1 MGMPWSERFAM
12 SLRKEFVLKAL
23 ASEVPFA
30 ELCREFG
37 IARKTGYKWLA
48 RFKER
53 GTCGLVD
60 EPRRPSRSPLALSAD
75 ITLEVVE
82 LREAHPRWGPK
93 KIWRL
98 LARTHLAAE
107 VPSISSVAR
116 VLKRRGLVR
125 TRRNRARPISAPDR
139 IPVVVVQGPNDL
151 WTADF
156 KGWWRSKNGQRC
168 EPLTVRDAFS
178 RHIMAAKLLK
188 HTRTEEVKS
197 EFESL
202 FSRYGLPKA
211 IQTDNGPPFASVIA
225 LGGLTK
231 LSVWWV
237 SLGIKLIRGRPGCPQ
252 DNGAHERMHADM
264 RIEIQADAAPTLG
277 AQQAIC
283 DEWVHEFNHVRPH
296 EALGLRTPAE
306 VYRPSDRKFGHIV
319 LEGRPAD
326 CDLRPV
332 FSGGWIKY
340 RAQRVYVT
348 DALRGFR
355 VALREVGEEVHV
367 HFFDLLLG
375 RFRPGV
381 DRSVHPFGPAR
392 SNELSPDEAG
402 QAGAEKDPRQTRGL
416 RPPEPSRAPGRR
428 GLSRRRSRPP
438 TAAAGASASTPAKA
452 RERDTRPDA
461 EADSEAR

>member
-1 MGMPWSERFAM
+1 VS
-12 SLRKEFVLKAL
+12 
-23 ASEVPFA
+23 FA

-48 RFKER
+48 RFKEL
-53 GTCGLVD
+53 GTRGLVD
-60 EPRRPSRSPLALSAD
+60 EPRRPSRSPLALSANVA
-75 ITLEVVE
+75 LEIVE

-98 LARTHLAAE
+98 LARTHIGAE

-125 TRRNRARPISAPDR
+125 TRRYRARPISAPDR
-139 IPVVVVQGPNDL
+139 IPVVVVEGPNDL

-156 KGWWRSKNGQRC
+156 KGWWLSKDRDRC

-178 RHIMAAKLLK
+178 RRILAAKLLK
-188 HTRTEEVKS
+188 RTRTEEVKS
-197 EFESL
+197 EFEAL
-202 FSRYGLPKA
+202 FARYGLPKA
-211 IQTDNGPPFASVIA
+211 IQTDNGPPFASVLAI
-225 LGGLTK
+225 GGLTK

-264 RIEIQADAAPTLG
+264 RIELQADAAPTLS

-332 FSGGWIKY
+332 FTGGWIKY

-355 VALREVGEEVHV
+355 VALREIGDEVHV

-375 RFRPGV
+375 YFRLGV
-381 DRSVHPFGPAR
+381 DRSVHPFGTVR
-392 SNELSPDEAG
+392 SDQVLPDEAG
-402 QAGAEKDPRQTRGL
+402 QTRDAAGPHQTGGL
-416 RPPEPSRAPGRR
+416 HPPEPSRASGRR
-428 GLSRRRSRPP
+428 GLSRRRARPP
-438 TAAAGASASTPAKA
+438 AATSAASASAPSKA
-452 RERDTRPDA
+452 QERDTRPDA
-461 EADSEAR
+461 EADSESR